1 VFDIGIWSS
10 TTLSNLVPMVEYHLT
25 KVEGLKL
32 MFLRGNEKCEH
43 THIHHPLN
51 AKKELVLKNMKR
63 VWDEVNPTFTSLNPH
78 NMLLI
83 ENCPFKCIGNI
94 TLSYILPFLFNSK
107 VENNYLISNL

>member
-10 TTLSNLVPMVEYHLT
+10 TNLLNLVPMIEYHLT

-32 MFLRGNEKCEH
+32 MFLWGNEKCEH

-51 AKKELVLKNMKR
+51 VEKEFVLKNMKR
-63 VWDEVNPTFTSLNPH
+63 VWDEVSPTFRSLGPH

-83 ENCPFKCIGNI
+83 DDCPFKCMGNMPF
-94 TLSYILPFLFNSK
+94 SYIWPFFK
-107 VENNYLISNL
+107 IQK